1 MHIRNFLYIC
11 GKFIAM
17 NKEIVRNI
25 IVENQQLIKSVDLVE
40 RPMDFEDKGNYVF
53 VGVRQAGKSYMLFQR
68 AKQLLKAG
76 YVIDQIVYISFD
88 DERINDIKSSELD
101 VILQAHRLLTDLKP
115 VLFLDEIQNIDGW
128 EHFARRL
135 ANEKYTVYITGSN
148 AKMLSRDIQT
158 TLGGRYWDVAVYP
171 FSFTEFLKAKNV
183 KLEKNWQFSKT
194 QGTVARVFEEYF
206 YFGGFP
212 ELLQIKAKRQ
222 WLTNIYNKIFFSDIV
237 VRNSVRSE
245 DALRITVK
253 RLAACVMQPTSYNRL
268 TNLIKATG
276 INTNG
281 STVANFVQYLK
292 DACLLISIENF
303 ADKFVEKQTTKKH
316 YFVDNGIL
324 NLFLTNPETELLENI
339 CAIFLY
345 KKYGNGLYYFNKN
358 IEVDFFVPDEKL
370 GVQVSYS
377 IDDDE
382 TRKRELKALVAL
394 NNYIPLNRALVITKN
409 TEEIVEYDGLRIEI
423 LPVWKWLAT

>member
-1 MHIRNFLYIC
+1 MD
-11 GKFIAM
+11 
-17 NKEIVRNI
+17 KELVRNI
-25 IVENQQLIKSVDLVE
+25 IVENQQLIQSIELIE
-40 RPMDFEDKGNYVF
+40 RPFEFEDNGNYVF
-53 VGVRQAGKSYMLFQR
+53 VGVRQAGKSYMLYQR

-76 YVIDQIVYISFD
+76 YDIDQIVYISFD
-88 DERINDIKSSELD
+88 DERINEIKSNELD
-101 VILQAHRLLTDLKP
+101 IILQAHRLLTDLQP

-171 FSFTEFLKAKNV
+171 FSFAEFLKAKNV

-212 ELLQIKAKRQ
+212 ELLHIKAQRQ

-276 INTNG
+276 ININAT
-281 STVANFVQYLK
+281 TVANFIQYLK
-292 DACLLISIENF
+292 DACLLFSIENY
-303 ADKFVEKQTTKKH
+303 ADKFVDKQTTKKH
-316 YFVDNGIL
+316 YFVDNGLL
-324 NLFLTNPETELLENI
+324 NLFLTNPETALLENI

-345 KKYGNGLYYFNKN
+345 KHYGSGLYYYNKN
-358 IEVDFFVPDEKL
+358 IEVDFFVPDEKI

-377 IDDDE
+377 IDDSE
-382 TRKRELKALVAL
+382 TRERELKALAAL
-394 NNYIPLNRALVITKN
+394 NNFIPLNRALVITKN
-409 TEEIVEYDGLRIEI
+409 TEEIVEYQGLKIEI
-423 LPVWKWLAT
+423 IPIWKWILL

>member
-1 MHIRNFLYIC
+1 MYIC

-17 NKEIVRNI
+17 NKELVRNI

-101 VILQAHRLLTDLKP
+101 IILQAHRLLTDLKP

-345 KKYGNGLYYFNKN
+345 KKYDNGLYYFNKN

-409 TEEIVEYDGLRIEI
+409 TEKIVEYDGLRIEI

>member
-1 MHIRNFLYIC
+1 
-11 GKFIAM
+11 
-17 NKEIVRNI
+17 
-25 IVENQQLIKSVDLVE
+25 
-40 RPMDFEDKGNYVF
+40 
-53 VGVRQAGKSYMLFQR
+53 

-76 YVIDQIVYISFD
+76 CDIDQIIYISFD
-88 DERINDIKSSELD
+88 DERINEIKSNELD
-101 VILQAHRLLTDLKP
+101 IILQAHRLLTESKP
-115 VLFLDEIQNIDGW
+115 ILFLDEIQNIDGW

-158 TLGGRYWDVAVYP
+158 ILGGRYWDVAVYP
-171 FSFTEFLKAKNV
+171 FSFSEFLTAQNV
-183 KLEKNWQFSKT
+183 KLEKNWQYSKT
-194 QGTVARVFEEYF
+194 QGTVARVFEDYF

-276 INTNG
+276 ININAT
-281 STVANFVQYLK
+281 TVSNFVQYLK
-292 DACLLISIENF
+292 DACLLFSIENY

-324 NLFLTNPETELLENI
+324 NLFLTNPETALLENM
-339 CAIFLY
+339 CAIYLY
-345 KKYGNGLYYFNKN
+345 KKFGNGLYYYNKN
-358 IEVDFFVPDEKL
+358 IEVDFFVPEYKI

-377 IDDDE
+377 IDDDD

-394 NNYIPLNRALVITKN
+394 NNYIPLKRALLITKN
-409 TEEIVEYDGLRIEI
+409 TEEIVECEGVRIEI
-423 LPVWKWLAT
+423 LPVWKLILS

>member
-1 MHIRNFLYIC
+1 MYIC